1 MVDVFFL
8 RLLSYD
14 DGDPLSHTWTFEEKH
29 PFIKDL
35 SQDGGGGGNSP
46 RETWQ
51 IQVFIQ
57 IPIPGAN

>member
-35 SQDGGGGGNSP
+35 SQDGGGGG
-46 RETWQ
+46 
-51 IQVFIQ
+51 QVQNKLFAQWEIKWKKFMY
-57 IPIPGAN
+57 AN